1 MTLIIRLVFLLLF
14 TTSCSFMDKENL
26 LIVKNSIT
34 GYPQNIITEQMF
46 LSQKFSF
53 AEVSLGRGPSAILS
67 LRSIE
72 NNIFEWQSA
81 DGIIIYTYNG
91 FVVKTFGLDND
102 IETNF
107 KSLEFET
114 PLIQNVSFLRPP
126 LYGIDFEL
134 SVLERSQKLIKKGW
148 VNLDTQQILISKSVP
163 FLRWKSIE
171 KFWINK
177 ETNLVE
183 KTIQHIHPQL
193 PPIKITFYYKY

>member
-1 MTLIIRLVFLLLF
+1 MTSITRLIFLLLSI
-14 TTSCSFMDKENL
+14 TSCSFMDKENL

-34 GYPQNIITEQMF
+34 GYPQNVITEEIF

-53 AEVSLGRGPSAILS
+53 AEVSIGRGPSAILS

-81 DGIIIYTYNG
+81 DGVIIYTYNG
-91 FVVKTFGLDND
+91 FVIKTYGLDND

-107 KSLEFET
+107 KSLEFEA
-114 PLIQNVSFLRPP
+114 PLIQNVSFLKPP
-126 LYGIDFEL
+126 LFGIDLEL
-134 SVLERSQKLIKKGW
+134 SVVEKSQKLIKKGW
-148 VNLDTQQILISKSVP
+148 VNINTQQISISKSIP
-163 FLRWKSIE
+163 FLKWNKLE

-193 PPIKITFYYKY
+193 PPIKLTFYYKY